1 MGLVSTLKSLLNV
14 FSSPR
19 PVSGRGAGGEG
30 LHASNGR
37 SSESRAINGIGSLT
51 PDARY
56 ITGDINDLGTSD
68 DTPSANRVAGY
79 PPVSQAIQMIAGD
92 CAKLPA
98 RVFQTYST
106 ADGIDRYHRPKHY
119 ASRLIDLFGQ
129 PNDTDTTFDVLYDWF
144 FDALLFGGGYLW
156 VDRVGPKPV
165 GIYKLLPDRT
175 RPFTYGGKRYFQ
187 THFHNE
193 ATNSYT
199 PVYYA
204 NEDIL
209 FLQGPNVASMAPSN
223 PIRLYQDTF
232 NQAINAADFTSAY
245 FRKGT
250 QAGGLLMTP
259 PGASSTAIDNVEK
272 QIIERTKKENWF
284 KTLMIKDGFKWQST
298 TGSLRDATAV
308 ELDESTARHVARI
321 YNLPPSK
328 LGIKDSSSYNSL
340 EQDNQQYYDSCLST
354 WLIQARSQMHRKLII
369 PSEQPDYVID
379 YEIDLLQWADS
390 QARAN
395 VMLQFIDRGVMDAA
409 EVRRKY
415 GMPPKPSHDN

>member
-1 MGLVSTLKSLLNV
+1 MGLAASIRKLL
-14 FSSPR
+14 SPR
-19 PVSGRGAGGEG
+19 SE
-30 LHASNGR
+30 GR
-37 SSESRAINGIGSLT
+37 SINGIGSLT

-56 ITGDINDLGTSD
+56 VTGDINDLGTSD
-68 DTPSANRVAGY
+68 DSPTAARVAGY

-92 CAKLPA
+92 CSKLPA
-98 RVFQTYST
+98 RVFQLYST
-106 ADGIDRYHRPKHY
+106 ADGIDRYPRPKHY
-119 ASRLIDLFGQ
+119 ASKIIDLFGQ
-129 PNDTDTTFDVLYDWF
+129 PNDTDTTFDLLYDWF

-156 VDRVGPKPV
+156 VDRIGPKPI

-175 RPFTYGGKRYFQ
+175 YPVYFGGKRYFQ
-187 THFHNE
+187 THFHNQE
-193 ATNSYT
+193 TNSYT
-199 PVYYA
+199 PTYYA
-204 NEDIL
+204 NDDVL
-209 FLQGPNVASMAPSN
+209 FLQGPNVASLAPSH
-223 PIRLYQDTF
+223 PIKLYRDTF
-232 NQAINAADFTSAY
+232 NMALNAADFTTAY
-245 FRKGT
+245 FKKGT

-259 PGASSTAIDNVEK
+259 PGASVTAIDNVEK
-272 QIIERTKKENWF
+272 QISDRTKKENWF

-340 EQDNQQYYDSCLST
+340 EQDNQQYYDSCLSS
-354 WLIQARSQMHRKLII
+354 WLIQARSQMHRKLIV
-369 PSEQPDYVID
+369 PSEQLDYVID

-395 VMLQFIDRGVMDAA
+395 VFLQFIDRGVMDAA

-415 GMPPKPSHDN
+415 GMPPKTIVPTLATPAATKLPANGANP